1 MSPPPRQRSFAIFGL
16 GVLVPLLGGGN
27 VLVSLEPELAI
38 RYLALTTVALAGLFI
53 TTEPERAVEAPV
65 APTIALV
72 LLVSW
77 WAATVALRP
86 SGPRAALEAQGLFC
100 AALLYA
106 LFSWKPL
113 LDTEICAWVAGL
125 VTGTLVTA
133 AYGQYQYWLMFP
145 RVAPLIRAMGGTP
158 RLYVNANFYNS
169 NCYAVFVGAVIL
181 LAVGAA
187 PRAVRSSGRVGA
199 ALAISMLLVTLVLSQ
214 SRSTLALLVLAGAGL
229 ALGIGLPLALRWVL
243 AAAVTAVV
251 ATAFVIANKV
261 GFEELWRV
269 GWLGRIAIWVGS
281 LRMIR
286 EHWLFG
292 VGLGR
297 FWDYFEQYRINIY
310 YTRYPHSFL
319 LEAFSE
325 LGIFGGGALVF
336 WLVASVAGTVR
347 SWLRVIRLPPGHV
360 DRRQGAAVVVAVG
373 LLAVHGLFDIDW
385 HAPANPVLLFALLA
399 IGQHLASKPFASG
412 AQPRKPGPP

>member
-1 MSPPPRQRSFAIFGL
+1 
-16 GVLVPLLGGGN
+16 
-27 VLVSLEPELAI
+27 
-38 RYLALTTVALAGLFI
+38 
-53 TTEPERAVEAPV
+53 
-65 APTIALV
+65 
-72 LLVSW
+72 
-77 WAATVALRP
+77 
-86 SGPRAALEAQGLFC
+86 
-100 AALLYA
+100 
-106 LFSWKPL
+106 
-113 LDTEICAWVAGL
+113 
-125 VTGTLVTA
+125 
-133 AYGQYQYWLMFP
+133 
-145 RVAPLIRAMGGTP
+145 
-158 RLYVNANFYNS
+158 
-169 NCYAVFVGAVIL
+169 
-181 LAVGAA
+181 
-187 PRAVRSSGRVGA
+187 
-199 ALAISMLLVTLVLSQ
+199 MLLVTLVLSQ

-229 ALGIGLPLALRWVL
+229 ALGIGVPLALRWVL
-243 AAAVTAVV
+243 AAALTAVV

-297 FWDYFEQYRINIY
+297 FWDYFEQYRINTY

-347 SWLRVIRLPPGHV
+347 SWLRVSRLPPGHV
-360 DRRQGAAVVVAVG
+360 DRRQRAAVVVAVG